1 MTPGADR
8 LMPALGDL
16 VDVATTTGDTISGT
30 VLGGQSGA
38 TIWLHIKVNR
48 RRVLC
53 IPWHL
58 VSRIAVQ

>member
-1 MTPGADR
+1 MTREADR
-8 LMPALGDL
+8 VLPALGAL

-48 RRVLC
+48 RRILC

-58 VSRIAVQ
+58 VFRIALQ

>member
-1 MTPGADR
+1 MAREAGRPMPG
-8 LMPALGDL
+8 LGDL
-16 VDVATTTGDTISGT
+16 VDVTMTTGDTISGT

-38 TIWLHIKVNR
+38 TIWLHIRVNR

-58 VSRIAVQ
+58 VSRIALQ

>member
-16 VDVATTTGDTISGT
+16 VDVETTTGDAISGT